1 MTTVVNHAS
10 CGIVGGNAFVA
21 PTISEYAAA
30 ADTQNVSHQARN
42 ATGNASTLCAQK
54 GAGGQEAILKGA
66 AASYPATSTNTTKT
80 GSGKKQKKSE

>member
-10 CGIVGGNAFVA
+10 CGTVGGNVFVA

-30 ADTQNVSHQARN
+30 ADTQNASHQARN
-42 ATGNASTLCAQK
+42 ATGNASTLCAQR
-54 GAGGQEAILKGA
+54 GAGGLKAIMRGA
-66 AASYPATSTNTTKT
+66 AASNPTTSTNTTRI